1 MSSILNNKLVL
12 LQTHYWLAHSH
23 TPFAL
28 AIFYIAFYLSLFLE
42 ITNIFDRMQ
51 NYILTYI
58 AIVLYS

>member
-1 MSSILNNKLVL
+1 MNAILNNKLVL

-28 AIFYIAFYLSLFLE
+28 AIFLYRFLSLTFLE
-42 ITNIFDRMQ
+42 ITNIFDRIQ

>member
-1 MSSILNNKLVL
+1 MSAILNNKLVL
-12 LQTHYWLAHSH
+12 LQTYYWLAHSH

-28 AIFYIAFYLSLFLE
+28 AIFYLSLFLE